1 MSVNLLSKQ
10 NAAYNLIVRA
20 LSLAMARR
28 LHPEPA
34 LTPAKEANTPLMQTS
49 KQQILVLLKRAGS
62 ATVEEAAG
70 ALCLASMTARQHLV
84 GLERDG
90 LVRSEKVKRQTGRP
104 HYVFKLTPKGE
115 DMFPRRYDLLAQ
127 LLLDELGNLSPGDIE
142 GLSASEKQ
150 SLLVQRMAGRL
161 AEQHRPQLYGRNLTD
176 RVAATADLL
185 QTIGGFAEWLETED
199 GFEIRDYNC
208 VFARIT
214 PHTESG
220 CEWHITLLNSLLEHP
235 VAHELVSDGKVQC
248 CRYLVLPQSANGAT
262 AKLALSPAE
271 RGMESYG

>member
-1 MSVNLLSKQ
+1 
-10 NAAYNLIVRA
+10 
-20 LSLAMARR
+20 MARR
-28 LHPEPA
+28 LIPSLF
-34 LTPAKEANTPLMQTS
+34 LTPAKEADILLMQTS
-49 KQQILVLLKRAGS
+49 KQQILVLLKRSGS

-90 LVRSEKVKRQTGRP
+90 LVKSEKVKRQTGRP

-127 LLLDELGNLSPGDIE
+127 LLLEELGNLSPQDIE
-142 GLSASEKQ
+142 DLSPSEKR
-150 SLLVQRMAGRL
+150 SLLVQRMADRL

-220 CEWHITLLNSLLEHP
+220 CEWHIRLLNSLLDYP
-235 VAHELVSDGKVQC
+235 VAHEVISDGKVQC
-248 CRYLVLPQSANGAT
+248 CRYLVLPQSSNGAT
-262 AKLALSPAE
+262 ARPASSPPE
-271 RGMESYG
+271 RGMESHG